1 MKRKL
6 GRRWCVQGAVP
17 GSKKRCITLRRS
29 LIAQTSRTALEEVKL
44 KFIDTASK
52 FGHGRFQTS
61 DEKARHALHLD

>member
-1 MKRKL
+1 M
-6 GRRWCVQGAVP
+6 P

-29 LIAQTSRTALEEVKL
+29 LIQQTSRTATEEVKL

-61 DEKARHALHLD
+61 DEKAKTLGRTKA